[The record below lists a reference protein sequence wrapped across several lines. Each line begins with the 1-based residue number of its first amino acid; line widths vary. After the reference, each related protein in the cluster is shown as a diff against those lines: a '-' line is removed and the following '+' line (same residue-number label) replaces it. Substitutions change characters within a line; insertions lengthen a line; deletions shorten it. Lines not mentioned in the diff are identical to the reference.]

1 MGLRALLSQLRRARR
16 EHVCMDKPNAPQDA
30 HTAETELSQ
39 AGAESIL
46 VDRLDINFLISLN
59 IRTD

>member
-1 MGLRALLSQLRRARR
+1 MDARATPQ
-16 EHVCMDKPNAPQDA
+16 AP
-30 HTAETELSQ
+30 TAETELSQ

>member
-1 MGLRALLSQLRRARR
+1 
-16 EHVCMDKPNAPQDA
+16 MDAPNAPQDA